1 MFSMTDHFPYLV
13 TRVGVR
19 MRDLLARR
27 LVRFQ
32 LTVPM
37 YRAMLAL
44 QDRSEQS
51 LSDLSEMTSVEIST
65 LSRLVGALQRK
76 GLVSRT
82 RPETNGRT
90 VRISLTRQGGTLVKQ
105 LIQIA
110 LRHEDVGLRGLKAD
124 EIDAVKKHLVNVFHN
139 LDVLDREIEEETR
152 TALEFRPAGVRRG
165 ARRKTDRSKDDRQRT
180 RRDTGHSPERG

>member
-1 MFSMTDHFPYLV
+1 MFVLTDHFPYLV

-19 MRDLLARR
+19 MMDLLARR

-51 LSDLSEMTSVEIST
+51 LGDLSEMTSVEIST
-65 LSRLVGALQRK
+65 LSRLVGVLQRR

-90 VRISLTRQGGTLVKQ
+90 VKISLTRPGVTLVKQ
-105 LIQIA
+105 LIPIA
-110 LRHEDVGLRGLKAD
+110 LRHEDVGLKGLKAD
-124 EIDAVKKHLVNVFHN
+124 EIDAVKKYLVNAFHN
-139 LDVLDREIEEETR
+139 LDVLEREIEEETR
-152 TALEFRPAGVRRG
+152 TALESRPAGVRRG
-165 ARRKTDRSKDDRQRT
+165 GRRKADRNKDDR
-180 RRDTGHSPERG
+180 RRPRRNAGHSPGHA